1 LVEFVIRL
9 VKTNIASEDI
19 DLSLVLYAILIT
31 YKRLSFVR
39 MLSRMNG
46 GPAAML
52 DKAQSD
58 YLVRYVREESE

>member
-1 LVEFVIRL
+1 
-9 VKTNIASEDI
+9 
-19 DLSLVLYAILIT
+19 
-31 YKRLSFVR
+31 

-58 YLVRYVREESE
+58 YLVRYVREESESSSN